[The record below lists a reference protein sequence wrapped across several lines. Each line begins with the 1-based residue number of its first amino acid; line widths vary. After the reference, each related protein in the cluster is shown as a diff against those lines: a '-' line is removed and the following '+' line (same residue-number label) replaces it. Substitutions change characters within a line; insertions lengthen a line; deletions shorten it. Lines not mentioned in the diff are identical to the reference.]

1 MEASYHVWHL
11 MCVHFIILFT
21 FLFCFKLLLCA
32 GHIYTEQGF
41 MKEWHWRHRQ
51 YLKWPTEAFT
61 YFPGNKV
68 SIYFFFFFA
77 FLVSAHIRLMK
88 DGAAGLACSS
98 GRDSWLIRA
107 WSIDLEY
114 HQIYYC
120 GRTMRAHSC
129 NYRPDQY
136 WLEIYWKKKKAS
148 NANRQFFLLFIYLG
162 K

>member
-1 MEASYHVWHL
+1 
-11 MCVHFIILFT
+11 
-21 FLFCFKLLLCA
+21 
-32 GHIYTEQGF
+32 
-41 MKEWHWRHRQ
+41 MKEWHWRQHQ
-51 YLKWPTEAFT
+51 YLKWPTETFT

-68 SIYFFFFFA
+68 SIYFFSPFP
-77 FLVSAHIRLMK
+77 VSAHIRLMK

-136 WLEIYWKKKKAS
+136 WLEIYWRKKKAS
-148 NANRQFFLLFIYLG
+148 NANRQFFFIIIYLFFR
-162 K
+162 KINEQLEHCQILINMSWKACCVCKTIHIHPVFNDF